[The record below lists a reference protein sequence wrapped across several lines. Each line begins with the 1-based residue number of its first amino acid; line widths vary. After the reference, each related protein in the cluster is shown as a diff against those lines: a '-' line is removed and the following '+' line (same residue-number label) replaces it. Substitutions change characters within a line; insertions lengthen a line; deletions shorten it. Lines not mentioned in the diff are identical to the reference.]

1 MSSGLKNI
9 IITILVV
16 LIGILGFKLFIS
28 DLFKQKDNSTVDST
42 IVVQRIQKVMKLITV
57 EGHYSE
63 LMKYKDFSYI
73 DFPGFRKDALLKVD
87 AKVSIGYNLDSMD
100 ITTDEKNKTI
110 VIKHMPKPEIF
121 SVDSDIKFQNL
132 SSGVFTGFSEEEL
145 TKLNKMAKD
154 NIRKKALSMEL
165 IRQAEEQKNELFD
178 LLFYMAKGNGYS
190 IIVEGNSLT
199 PKIYTKQ

>member
-110 VIKHMPKPEIF
+110 VIKHMPKPEIL
-121 SVDSDIKFQNL
+121 SVDTDIKFENL